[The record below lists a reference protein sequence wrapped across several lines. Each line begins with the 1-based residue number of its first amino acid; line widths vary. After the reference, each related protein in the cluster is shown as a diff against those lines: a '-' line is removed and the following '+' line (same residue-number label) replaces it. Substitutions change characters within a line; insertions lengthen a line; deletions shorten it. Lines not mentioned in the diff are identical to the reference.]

1 MALLFV
7 GGVMNLLWIA
17 VIAVFVLLEKI
28 ARFGTKAGRAIS
40 GICLMTAG
48 TWLLVF

>member
-17 VIAVFVLLEKI
+17 VIAAFVLLEKI
-28 ARFGTKAGRAIS
+28 ARLGTKTGRAIS
-40 GICLMTAG
+40 GLSLMTAG
-48 TWLLVF
+48 TWLLVL